1 MGKTSAKPGTLYLV
15 ATPIGNLADMSFR
28 AIETLAAVDVIACE
42 DTRHSRKLLDHH
54 GITGK
59 LVSYHAHNERERA
72 AEFAKLLRE
81 GRSIAVISD
90 AGTPGI
96 NDPGV
101 AVVRSAIERGFSVVA
116 IPGPVAFVSAAIVSG
131 LPTDSIF
138 FGGFLPSRSGER
150 RRRLLEVKEIPA
162 TLVFYE
168 SPHRLSS
175 SLSDCLEILGPR
187 RAAVARELTKIHEE
201 TLRGTLDELAKIF
214 AGASPKGEFVL
225 VIDKG
230 DGIDFRTAGI
240 SIADRVSQLEAA
252 GVDHKEALKA
262 AAKELGISRS
272 EAYRR
277 LQELG
282 R

>member
-1 MGKTSAKPGTLYLV
+1 
-15 ATPIGNLADMSFR
+15 MSLR
-28 AIETLAAVDVIACE
+28 AIETLAAVDIIACE

-54 GITGK
+54 GIAGK
-59 LVSYHAHNERERA
+59 LVSYHEHNEHERA
-72 AEFAKLLRE
+72 EEFANLLRE
-81 GRSIAVISD
+81 GHSIAVISD

-96 NDPGV
+96 NDPG
-101 AVVRSAIERGFSVVA
+101 AVVVQSAVEHGFSVVA
-116 IPGPVAFVSAAIVSG
+116 IPGPAAFVSAAIVSG

-150 RRRLLEVKEIPA
+150 RRRLLEVKEVPA

-175 SLSDCLEILGPR
+175 SLFDCLEILGPR
-187 RAAVARELTKIHEE
+187 RAAVARELTKVHEE
-201 TLRGTLDELAKIF
+201 VLRGTLDELAKIF
-214 AGASPKGEFVL
+214 AGARPKGEFVL

-230 DGIDFRTAGI
+230 DGIDFPTAGI

-252 GVDHKEALKA
+252 GVDHKAALKT
-262 AAKELGISRS
+262 AAKEFGISRS